1 MQHLTVRSELG
12 ETPSACLCSCL
23 QLQMHT
29 PLVTAAHK
37 HEQCN
42 YSHKITCLGDSLKKS
57 ASYNLLDVQKDGI
70 QRTLR

>member
-1 MQHLTVRSELG
+1 MREPVQHLTVRSELG
-12 ETPSACLCSCL
+12 ETQSACLCSCL

-42 YSHKITCLGDSLKKS
+42 YLSNPG
-57 ASYNLLDVQKDGI
+57 
-70 QRTLR
+70 